1 MSNIKFS
8 QSKGQSLTEFALV
21 VPVLFFLILGAFDL
35 GFYVYANNTVSL
47 SAREGA
53 RYAVTRR
60 TNPNVDAE
68 ACQRADDT
76 AAALNVT
83 CSISWKDIYGNP
95 SGKNQGSIVTVK
107 VTTVYSP
114 FVPMVGGLLGGA
126 NLTLT
131 GQSKMVVE

>member
-1 MSNIKFS
+1 MSSKLN

-53 RYAVTRR
+53 RFAVTRR
-60 TNPNVDAE
+60 TSPTVDTD
-68 ACQRADDT
+68 ACQRAIDT
-76 AAALNVT
+76 SAALSVN
-83 CSISWKDIYGNP
+83 CSIAWKDTQGYP
-95 SGKNQGSIVTVK
+95 SGKLQGSIVIVT
-107 VTTVYSP
+107 VTTVYHP